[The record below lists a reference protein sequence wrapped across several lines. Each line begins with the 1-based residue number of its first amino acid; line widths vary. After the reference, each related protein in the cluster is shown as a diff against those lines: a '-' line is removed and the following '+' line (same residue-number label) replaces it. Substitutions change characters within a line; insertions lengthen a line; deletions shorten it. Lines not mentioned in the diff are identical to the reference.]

1 MFFLPMMLSIFFIV
15 TVVNYF
21 KRMKAVYAQIYWIM
35 VFLDVVDLFVFFL
48 LWAPQTSLSTL
59 KWDIVGTPVLILQS
73 AIEIH
78 VLILYHA
85 QNLTTESFWNILM
98 CLPYGVPTFA
108 TLHIYHLFFL
118 LLTKLLMVSP
128 LAPTLIV
135 IITFRGHYIF
145 SFFYHITER
154 KKCYC

>member
-1 MFFLPMMLSIFFIV
+1 MMLSIFFIV

-78 VLILYHA
+78 VLILLSCPEFDHRVFLKHSYVFA
-85 QNLTTESFWNILM
+85 IWGSNLCYSTYLSSVFFTSYKIAYGQSIGTNINRNNN
-98 CLPYGVPTFA
+98 F
-108 TLHIYHLFFL
+108 
-118 LLTKLLMVSP
+118 
-128 LAPTLIV
+128 
-135 IITFRGHYIF
+135 
-145 SFFYHITER
+145 
-154 KKCYC
+154 